1 MAIATTEALVEAD
14 IDNLTWD
21 DWDTA
26 AKALCSLENGADCVA
41 CEG

>member
-1 MAIATTEALVEAD
+1 MADTATTAATTTTA
-14 IDNLTWD
+14 IDDLTWD

-26 AKALCSLENGADCVA
+26 TLCSLENGEDCTA